1 MKLVMWSFVD
11 FYSYSH
17 ADFAG
22 RVIPLIDDTTEFCIS
37 SDTVENLNASGNV
50 PPYAYF
56 SH

>member
-1 MKLVMWSFVD
+1 MWSFVD